1 MSCNIRYIMIDSGN
15 LGSNFP
21 SGKNRIH
28 PDSFLFNSELY
39 YIWYRSYGRTTGNIS
54 QLFNANSK
62 LQYIW
67 MQSNAFTGTIPNFTG
82 NPSIYYVN
90 LQYNQLSG
98 TIPGFKNLNSLRFL
112 YLQNN
117 NLTAIGEPES
127 LPNLYTYQAP
137 NNQLAG
143 QIPDFSG
150 CTNLR
155 SLTLRNNQLTSYKVG
170 AFAKLYRMNFIDL
183 KFNNLT
189 QTDLDNMLVDLVD
202 NWTSI
207 NRGGV
212 SINLKNQTNSSG
224 SLIFPSEIGYDAA
237 RTLASKGWSIGLSGG
252 IPPEPTDP

>member
-1 MSCNIRYIMIDSGN
+1 MIDSGN

-28 PDSFLFNSELY
+28 PDSFLFNSKLY
-39 YIWYRSYGRTTGNIS
+39 YIWYRSYGATTGNIS
-54 QLFNANSK
+54 QLFNANSE

-67 MQSNAFTGTIPNFTG
+67 MQSNAFTGTVPNFTG
-82 NPSIYYVN
+82 NPNIYYVN

-98 TIPGFKNLNSLRFL
+98 TIPGFKNLNRLSYL

-127 LPNLYTYQAP
+127 LPSLYTYQAP

-155 SLTLRNNQLTSYKVG
+155 SLTLRNNVLTSYKVG
-170 AFAKLYRMNFIDL
+170 AFAKLYRVNFIDL
-183 KFNNLT
+183 KFNNLS
-189 QTDLDNMLVDLVD
+189 QTDLDNILVDLHT
-202 NWTSI
+202 NWNAI
-207 NRGGV
+207 KRGGV

-224 SLIFPSEIGYDAA
+224 ALAFPSEVGYAKA
-237 RTLASKGWSIGLSGG
+237 RILVANGWSIGLSGG
-252 IPPEPTDP
+252 IPPEPTEV

>member
-1 MSCNIRYIMIDSGN
+1 MIDSGN

-39 YIWYRSYGRTTGNIS
+39 YIWYRSYGATTGNIS
-54 QLFNANSK
+54 QLFNSNSK

-67 MQSNAFTGTIPNFTG
+67 MQSNAFTGTVPNFTG

-98 TIPGFKNLNSLRFL
+98 TIPGFKNLNSLSYL

-117 NLTAIGEPES
+117 NLTAIGEPEALPS
-127 LPNLYTYQAP
+127 LRTYQAP
-137 NNQLAG
+137 NNQLGG

-155 SLTLRNNQLTSYKVG
+155 SLTLRNNVLTSYKVG
-170 AFAKLYRMNFIDL
+170 AFAKLYRINFIDL

-189 QTDLDNMLVDLVD
+189 QTDLDNILVDLLD

-224 SLIFPSEIGYDAA
+224 VLAFPSEIGYAAA

-252 IPPEPTDP
+252 IPPEPTEV